1 MTEHNDIRD
10 KIVFILRTEEMVTN
24 LTVKVIATIHAAITP
39 KTNDSFLQSHIR
51 DLMEALIPDAKWQF
65 SNMVRAVH
73 PSGMETVQLTAM
85 ARVKEADAAHLEERA
100 QQVKVQSEGCSF
112 NISKIQTDNSFPTS
126 LVDEIES
133 RMRLAL
139 LLKARTECDLINAA
153 LASPSERAYHVSLVS
168 FENND
173 QHQMLSHA
181 STRNFSSGGSN
192 KTPYGTSFDDD
203 NALGNTQKVQMV
215 ADVTLARR
223 F

>member
-1 MTEHNDIRD
+1 
-10 KIVFILRTEEMVTN
+10 
-24 LTVKVIATIHAAITP
+24 
-39 KTNDSFLQSHIR
+39 
-51 DLMEALIPDAKWQF
+51 
-65 SNMVRAVH
+65 
-73 PSGMETVQLTAM
+73 
-85 ARVKEADAAHLEERA
+85 
-100 QQVKVQSEGCSF
+100 
-112 NISKIQTDNSFPTS
+112 
-126 LVDEIES
+126 
-133 RMRLAL
+133 
-139 LLKARTECDLINAA
+139 
-153 LASPSERAYHVSLVS
+153 VSLVS